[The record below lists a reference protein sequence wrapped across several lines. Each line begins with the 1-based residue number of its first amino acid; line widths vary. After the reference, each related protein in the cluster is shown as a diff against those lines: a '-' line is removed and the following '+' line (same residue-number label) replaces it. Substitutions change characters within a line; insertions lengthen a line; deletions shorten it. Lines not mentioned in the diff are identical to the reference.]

1 MWAKFGEL
9 DSAEEINR
17 IAAAELQEGDI
28 DALKALAEENGLD
41 KDDVEDYIDGLI
53 DTLTTPELAAVGK
66 LDVEMEHLNVKGILK
81 DWVDELKAEIMR
93 DKKFAIAVRR
103 KGKSLAG
110 YIALA
115 AETGYTNRAVVHK
128 EIVAKTTTIKNMIGS
143 HEFSI
148 GIPTRTERKQLMH
161 TYYDGKVHE
170 K

>member
-1 MWAKFGEL
+1 MWDKFGEL

-17 IAAAELQEGDI
+17 LAAAELQEGDV

-66 LDVEMEHLNVKGILK
+66 LDVEMKHLDVKGILK

-93 DKKFAIAVRR
+93 DREFAIAVRR

-110 YIALA
+110 YIALT
-115 AETGYTNRAVVHK
+115 AETGYTNRAVVNK
-128 EIVAKTTTIKNMIGS
+128 EIVAKTTTIKNMFGS

-148 GIPTRTERKQLMH
+148 GIPSRTERKQMMH
-161 TYYDGKVHE
+161 TYYEGSVD
-170 K
+170 